1 MHKIED
7 LVSSLLLRHS
17 CVIIPNFGGFVAKSI
32 AAKLD
37 LDRGLFLAPSKQ
49 LLFNKNLLNNDGLL
63 ISEYANLN
71 AIEYSKS
78 QSEIEEFVLDLK
90 SKLNSKQS
98 VHIERV
104 GKLSFDIE
112 GNLVFEQDRYFN
124 LLLSSYGLS
133 QVQFIANKEPEI
145 NEISIN
151 EKKKKEI
158 APIRK
163 INYLKYAAA
172 ACLLP
177 IAFYSLWIPLKT
189 NVLSSKRI
197 SINDL
202 NPFHQKR
209 KINYVKN
216 PLSISEENAIVLDE
230 SIEEQ
235 YNRADL
241 TLDYW
246 YYEYDGQKQFTILN
260 EPKEVEIID
269 TEDKEVIVEDVI
281 VPDIPNQIDIITP
294 FTYNCIAGCFS
305 NYTNATRLVKE
316 LKEKGYDASILPG
329 GKFYQVSLGGG
340 FSREAVYSIQAN
352 ADQDSIPVW
361 ILH

>member
-7 LVSSLLLRHS
+7 LVRSLLLRHS
-17 CVIIPNFGGFVAKSI
+17 CVIIPNFGGFVAKTIS
-32 AAKLD
+32 AKLD

-63 ISEYANLN
+63 ISEYASIN

-104 GKLSFDIE
+104 GKLSYDLE

-133 QVQFIANKEPEI
+133 HVQFIANKEAEI
-145 NEISIN
+145 NEPSFK
-151 EKKKKEI
+151 EKKIKVK

-177 IAFYSLWIPLKT
+177 LAFYSFWIPTHSGVLESGLISFKDFNPFYKKEIGVYSQQKMT
-189 NVLSSKRI
+189 TQQNDVLEKNVFENQITTSKNHRIGLYKFDEGINI
-197 SINDL
+197 SI
-202 NPFHQKR
+202 R
-209 KINYVKN
+209 
-216 PLSISEENAIVLDE
+216 
-230 SIEEQ
+230 IEEKKKEKEILEVNIENFQ
-235 YNRADL
+235 NKISSANDF
-241 TLDYW
+241 
-246 YYEYDGQKQFTILN
+246 EY
-260 EPKEVEIID
+260 II
-269 TEDKEVIVEDVI
+269 
-281 VPDIPNQIDIITP
+281 
-294 FTYNCIAGCFS
+294 GCFS
-305 NYTNATRLVKE
+305 NKENALVLISKLKKE
-316 LKEKGYDASILPG
+316 GFAAQLAGGSPLVRVSIGGADSDLQMQPIIQKANEKGYKG
-329 GKFYQVSLGGG
+329 
-340 FSREAVYSIQAN
+340 
-352 ADQDSIPVW
+352 W
-361 ILH
+361 ILKK

>member
-17 CVIIPNFGGFVAKSI
+17 CVIIPNFGGFVAKTIS
-32 AAKLD
+32 AKLD

-63 ISEYANLN
+63 ISEYASIN

-104 GKLSFDIE
+104 GKLSYDLE

-145 NEISIN
+145 NEPSIID
-151 EKKKKEI
+151 KKIKVK

-177 IAFYSLWIPLKT
+177 LAFYSFWIPTHSGVLESGLISFKDFNPFYKKEIGAYSQQKMATQQNDVLEKNVFENQITTSKNHRIGLYKFDEGINIPIRIEEKKIVKEILDIKIKT
-189 NVLSSKRI
+189 NQNIISST
-197 SINDL
+197 NT
-202 NPFHQKR
+202 F
-209 KINYVKN
+209 
-216 PLSISEENAIVLDE
+216 
-230 SIEEQ
+230 
-235 YNRADL
+235 
-241 TLDYW
+241 
-246 YYEYDGQKQFTILN
+246 EY
-260 EPKEVEIID
+260 II
-269 TEDKEVIVEDVI
+269 
-281 VPDIPNQIDIITP
+281 
-294 FTYNCIAGCFS
+294 GCFS
-305 NYTNATRLVKE
+305 NKENALVLISKLKKE
-316 LKEKGYDASILPG
+316 GFNAKIAGGSPLVRVSIGSAESDLQMQTIIQKANEKGYKG
-329 GKFYQVSLGGG
+329 
-340 FSREAVYSIQAN
+340 
-352 ADQDSIPVW
+352 W
-361 ILH
+361 ILKK

>member
-17 CVIIPNFGGFVAKSI
+17 CVIIPNFGGFVAKTIS
-32 AAKLD
+32 AKLD

-63 ISEYANLN
+63 ISEYASIN

-104 GKLSFDIE
+104 GKLSYDLE

-145 NEISIN
+145 NELSIKD
-151 EKKKKEI
+151 KKIKVK

-177 IAFYSLWIPLKT
+177 LAFYSFWIPT
-189 NVLSSKRI
+189 HSGVLESGLI
-197 SINDL
+197 SFKDF
-202 NPFHQKR
+202 NPFYKKELGAYSQK
-209 KINYVKN
+209 KIAIQENTLEEKN
-216 PLSISEENAIVLDE
+216 IFEVQILTSKNHRIGLYKFDE
-230 SIEEQ
+230 GINIPIRIEEKKIVKEI
-235 YNRADL
+235 
-241 TLDYW
+241 LDFQIENFQNKISSTISF
-246 YYEYDGQKQFTILN
+246 EY
-260 EPKEVEIID
+260 II
-269 TEDKEVIVEDVI
+269 
-281 VPDIPNQIDIITP
+281 
-294 FTYNCIAGCFS
+294 GCFS
-305 NYTNATRLVKE
+305 NKNNALALITKLKKEGFSAKNAGGSPLVRVSIGSAESDLQMQTIIQKAN
-316 LKEKGYDASILPG
+316 EKGYKG
-329 GKFYQVSLGGG
+329 
-340 FSREAVYSIQAN
+340 
-352 ADQDSIPVW
+352 W
-361 ILH
+361 ILKK

>member
-32 AAKLD
+32 SAKLD

-63 ISEYANLN
+63 ISEYSSIN

-104 GKLSFDIE
+104 GKLSYDLE

-124 LLLSSYGLS
+124 LLLSSYGLN

-145 NEISIN
+145 NEPSFK
-151 EKKKKEI
+151 EKKIKVK

-177 IAFYSLWIPLKT
+177 LAFYSFWIPTHSGVLESGLISFKDFNLFYKKEIGTYSQQKIATHEYEVFEKNIFENQITTSKNHRIGLYKFDEGINIPIRIEEKKIVKEIVDVKIENFQNKISKT
-189 NVLSSKRI
+189 NA
-197 SINDL
+197 
-202 NPFHQKR
+202 F
-209 KINYVKN
+209 
-216 PLSISEENAIVLDE
+216 
-230 SIEEQ
+230 
-235 YNRADL
+235 
-241 TLDYW
+241 
-246 YYEYDGQKQFTILN
+246 EY
-260 EPKEVEIID
+260 II
-269 TEDKEVIVEDVI
+269 
-281 VPDIPNQIDIITP
+281 
-294 FTYNCIAGCFS
+294 GCFS
-305 NYTNATRLVKE
+305 NKENALVLISKLKKE
-316 LKEKGYDASILPG
+316 GFAAQLAGGSPLVRVSIGSADSDLQMQTIIQKANEKGYTG
-329 GKFYQVSLGGG
+329 
-340 FSREAVYSIQAN
+340 
-352 ADQDSIPVW
+352 W
-361 ILH
+361 ILKK

>member
-17 CVIIPNFGGFVAKSI
+17 CVIIPNFGGFVAKTIS
-32 AAKLD
+32 AKLD

-63 ISEYANLN
+63 ISEYASLN

-104 GKLSFDIE
+104 GKLSYDLE

-133 QVQFIANKEPEI
+133 YVQFIANKEPEI
-145 NEISIN
+145 NESSIID
-151 EKKKKEI
+151 KKIKVK

-177 IAFYSLWIPLKT
+177 LAFYSFWIPTHSGVLESGLISFKDFNPFYKKEIGAYYQQKMATQQNDVIEKNVFENQITTSKKHRIGLYKFDEGINIPIRVEEKKIVKEILDVKIENFQNKISKT
-189 NVLSSKRI
+189 NA
-197 SINDL
+197 
-202 NPFHQKR
+202 F
-209 KINYVKN
+209 
-216 PLSISEENAIVLDE
+216 
-230 SIEEQ
+230 
-235 YNRADL
+235 
-241 TLDYW
+241 
-246 YYEYDGQKQFTILN
+246 EY
-260 EPKEVEIID
+260 II
-269 TEDKEVIVEDVI
+269 
-281 VPDIPNQIDIITP
+281 
-294 FTYNCIAGCFS
+294 GCFS
-305 NYTNATRLVKE
+305 NKENALVLISKLKKE
-316 LKEKGYDASILPG
+316 GFAAQLAGGSPLVRVSIGSADSDLQMQTIIQKANEKGYTG
-329 GKFYQVSLGGG
+329 
-340 FSREAVYSIQAN
+340 
-352 ADQDSIPVW
+352 W
-361 ILH
+361 ILKK

>member
-17 CVIIPNFGGFVAKSI
+17 CVIIPNFGGFVAKTIS
-32 AAKLD
+32 AKLD

-63 ISEYANLN
+63 ISEYASLN

-104 GKLSFDIE
+104 GKLSYDLE

-145 NEISIN
+145 NEPSIID
-151 EKKKKEI
+151 KKIKVK

-177 IAFYSLWIPLKT
+177 LAFYSFWIPTHSGVLESGLISFKDFNPFYKKEIGAYSKQKMATQQNEVLEKNVFESQIITSKNHRVGLYKFDEGINIPIRIEEKKIVKEILDIKIKT
-189 NVLSSKRI
+189 NQNIISST
-197 SINDL
+197 NT
-202 NPFHQKR
+202 F
-209 KINYVKN
+209 
-216 PLSISEENAIVLDE
+216 
-230 SIEEQ
+230 
-235 YNRADL
+235 
-241 TLDYW
+241 
-246 YYEYDGQKQFTILN
+246 EY
-260 EPKEVEIID
+260 II
-269 TEDKEVIVEDVI
+269 
-281 VPDIPNQIDIITP
+281 
-294 FTYNCIAGCFS
+294 GCFS
-305 NYTNATRLVKE
+305 NKENALVLISKLKKE
-316 LKEKGYDASILPG
+316 GFAAQLAGGSPLVRVSIGSADSDLQMQTIIQKANEKGYTG
-329 GKFYQVSLGGG
+329 
-340 FSREAVYSIQAN
+340 
-352 ADQDSIPVW
+352 W
-361 ILH
+361 ILKK

>member
-7 LVSSLLLRHS
+7 IVSSLLLRHS
-17 CVIIPNFGGFVAKSI
+17 CVIIPNFGGFVAKTIS
-32 AAKLD
+32 AKLD

-63 ISEYANLN
+63 ISEYSSIN

-104 GKLSFDIE
+104 GKLSYDLE

-133 QVQFIANKEPEI
+133 HVQFIANKEPEI
-145 NEISIN
+145 NEPSIIDN
-151 EKKKKEI
+151 KIKVK

-177 IAFYSLWIPLKT
+177 LAFYSFWIPTHSGVLESGLISFKDFNPFYKKEIGAYSKQKFAAQQNDVLEKNVFENQITTSKNHRIGLYKFDKGINIPIRIEEKKIVKEILDIKIKT
-189 NVLSSKRI
+189 NQNIISST
-197 SINDL
+197 NT
-202 NPFHQKR
+202 F
-209 KINYVKN
+209 
-216 PLSISEENAIVLDE
+216 
-230 SIEEQ
+230 
-235 YNRADL
+235 
-241 TLDYW
+241 
-246 YYEYDGQKQFTILN
+246 EY
-260 EPKEVEIID
+260 II
-269 TEDKEVIVEDVI
+269 
-281 VPDIPNQIDIITP
+281 
-294 FTYNCIAGCFS
+294 GCFS
-305 NYTNATRLVKE
+305 NKNNALALISKLKKEGFNAKIAGGSPLVRVSIGSAESDLQIQTIIQKAN
-316 LKEKGYDASILPG
+316 EKGYKG
-329 GKFYQVSLGGG
+329 
-340 FSREAVYSIQAN
+340 
-352 ADQDSIPVW
+352 W
-361 ILH
+361 ILKK

>member
-1 MHKIED
+1 MLKIED

-17 CVIIPNFGGFVAKSI
+17 CVIIPNFGGFVAKMIS
-32 AAKLD
+32 AKLD

-63 ISEYANLN
+63 ISEYASLN

-104 GKLSFDIE
+104 GKLSYDLE

-145 NEISIN
+145 NEPSIK
-151 EKKKKEI
+151 EKKIKEK

-177 IAFYSLWIPLKT
+177 LAFYSFWIPT
-189 NVLSSKRI
+189 HSGVLESGLI
-197 SINDL
+197 SYKDF
-202 NPFHQKR
+202 NPFYKKELGAYSQQKIAIQENTLEEKNIFEVQILTSR
-209 KINYVKN
+209 NHRIGLYKFDEGINIPIRIEAKKIVKEI
-216 PLSISEENAIVLDE
+216 LDVKIENKT
-230 SIEEQ
+230 S
-235 YNRADL
+235 YTNSF
-241 TLDYW
+241 
-246 YYEYDGQKQFTILN
+246 EY
-260 EPKEVEIID
+260 II
-269 TEDKEVIVEDVI
+269 
-281 VPDIPNQIDIITP
+281 
-294 FTYNCIAGCFS
+294 GCFS
-305 NYTNATRLVKE
+305 NKNNALTLISKLKQEGFAAQLAGGSPLVRVSIGGADSDLQMQTIIQKAN
-316 LKEKGYDASILPG
+316 EKGYKG
-329 GKFYQVSLGGG
+329 
-340 FSREAVYSIQAN
+340 
-352 ADQDSIPVW
+352 W
-361 ILH
+361 ILKK

>member
-17 CVIIPNFGGFVAKSI
+17 CVIIPNFGGFVAKTIS
-32 AAKLD
+32 AKLD

-63 ISEYANLN
+63 ISEYASIN

-104 GKLSFDIE
+104 GKLSYDLE

-145 NEISIN
+145 KEPSIID
-151 EKKKKEI
+151 KKIKVK

-177 IAFYSLWIPLKT
+177 LAFYSFWIPTHSGILESG
-189 NVLSSKRI
+189 LI
-197 SINDL
+197 SYKDF
-202 NPFHQKR
+202 NPFYKKEIGDYSQQKMATQQNEVLEKNVFESQIITSKNHR
-209 KINYVKN
+209 VGLYKFDEGINI
-216 PLSISEENAIVLDE
+216 PIR
-230 SIEEQ
+230 IEEKKIVKEI
-235 YNRADL
+235 
-241 TLDYW
+241 LDFKIENFQNKISSTISF
-246 YYEYDGQKQFTILN
+246 EY
-260 EPKEVEIID
+260 II
-269 TEDKEVIVEDVI
+269 
-281 VPDIPNQIDIITP
+281 
-294 FTYNCIAGCFS
+294 GCFS
-305 NYTNATRLVKE
+305 NKNNALALITKLKKEGFSAKNAGGSPLVRVSIGSAESDLQMQTIIQKAN
-316 LKEKGYDASILPG
+316 EKGYKG
-329 GKFYQVSLGGG
+329 
-340 FSREAVYSIQAN
+340 
-352 ADQDSIPVW
+352 W
-361 ILH
+361 ILKK

>member
-17 CVIIPNFGGFVAKSI
+17 CVIIPNFGGFVAKTIS
-32 AAKLD
+32 AKLD

-63 ISEYANLN
+63 ISEYASLN

-104 GKLSFDIE
+104 GKLSYDLE

-145 NEISIN
+145 NEPSIK
-151 EKKKKEI
+151 EKKIKEK

-177 IAFYSLWIPLKT
+177 LAFYSFWIPTHSGVLESGLISFKDFNPFYKKEIGAYSQQKMATQQNDVLEKNVFENQITTSKNHRIGLYKFDEGINIPIRIEEKKIVKEILDIKIKT
-189 NVLSSKRI
+189 NQNIISST
-197 SINDL
+197 NT
-202 NPFHQKR
+202 F
-209 KINYVKN
+209 
-216 PLSISEENAIVLDE
+216 
-230 SIEEQ
+230 
-235 YNRADL
+235 
-241 TLDYW
+241 
-246 YYEYDGQKQFTILN
+246 EY
-260 EPKEVEIID
+260 II
-269 TEDKEVIVEDVI
+269 
-281 VPDIPNQIDIITP
+281 
-294 FTYNCIAGCFS
+294 GCFS
-305 NYTNATRLVKE
+305 NKNNALALISKLKKEGFNAKIAGGSPLVRVSIGGADSDLQMQTIIQKAN
-316 LKEKGYDASILPG
+316 EKGYKG
-329 GKFYQVSLGGG
+329 
-340 FSREAVYSIQAN
+340 
-352 ADQDSIPVW
+352 W
-361 ILH
+361 ILKK

>member
-17 CVIIPNFGGFVAKSI
+17 CVIIPNFGGFVAKTIS
-32 AAKLD
+32 AKLD

-63 ISEYANLN
+63 ISEYASLN

-104 GKLSFDIE
+104 GKLSYDLE

-133 QVQFIANKEPEI
+133 HVQFIANKEPEI
-145 NEISIN
+145 NEPSIKD
-151 EKKKKEI
+151 KKIKVK

-177 IAFYSLWIPLKT
+177 LAFYSFWIPTHSGILESG
-189 NVLSSKRI
+189 LI
-197 SINDL
+197 SYKDF
-202 NPFHQKR
+202 NPFYKKEIGDYSQQKMATQQNDVLEKNVFESQIITSKNHR
-209 KINYVKN
+209 VGLYKFDEGINI
-216 PLSISEENAIVLDE
+216 PIR
-230 SIEEQ
+230 IEEKKIVKEI
-235 YNRADL
+235 
-241 TLDYW
+241 LDFQIENFQNKISSTNSF
-246 YYEYDGQKQFTILN
+246 EY
-260 EPKEVEIID
+260 II
-269 TEDKEVIVEDVI
+269 
-281 VPDIPNQIDIITP
+281 
-294 FTYNCIAGCFS
+294 GCFS
-305 NYTNATRLVKE
+305 NKNNALALISKLKKEGFSAKNAGGSPLVRVSIGSAESDLQMQTIIQKAN
-316 LKEKGYDASILPG
+316 EKGYKG
-329 GKFYQVSLGGG
+329 
-340 FSREAVYSIQAN
+340 
-352 ADQDSIPVW
+352 W
-361 ILH
+361 ILKK

>member
-17 CVIIPNFGGFVAKSI
+17 CVIIPNFGGFVAKTIS
-32 AAKLD
+32 AKLD

-63 ISEYANLN
+63 ISEYASIN

-104 GKLSFDIE
+104 GKLSYDLE

-145 NEISIN
+145 NEPSIIDKKIK
-151 EKKKKEI
+151 EK

-163 INYLKYAAA
+163 ITYLKYAAA

-177 IAFYSLWIPLKT
+177 LAFYTFWIPTHSGVLESGLISFKDFNPFYKKEIGAYSKQKMATQQNKVLEKNVFESQITTSKNHRVGLYKFDEGINIPIRIEEKKIVKEILDIKIKT
-189 NVLSSKRI
+189 NQNIISST
-197 SINDL
+197 NT
-202 NPFHQKR
+202 F
-209 KINYVKN
+209 
-216 PLSISEENAIVLDE
+216 
-230 SIEEQ
+230 
-235 YNRADL
+235 
-241 TLDYW
+241 
-246 YYEYDGQKQFTILN
+246 EY
-260 EPKEVEIID
+260 II
-269 TEDKEVIVEDVI
+269 
-281 VPDIPNQIDIITP
+281 
-294 FTYNCIAGCFS
+294 GCFS
-305 NYTNATRLVKE
+305 NKNNALALISKLKKEGFNAKIAGGSPLVRVSIGGADSDLQMQTIIQKAN
-316 LKEKGYDASILPG
+316 EKGYKG
-329 GKFYQVSLGGG
+329 
-340 FSREAVYSIQAN
+340 
-352 ADQDSIPVW
+352 W
-361 ILH
+361 ILKK

>member
-63 ISEYANLN
+63 ISEYASLN

-78 QSEIEEFVLDLK
+78 QSKIEEFVLDLK

-98 VHIERV
+98 IHLERV
-104 GKLSFDIE
+104 GKLSYDIE

-133 QVQFIANKEPEI
+133 HVQFIANKEPEI
-145 NEISIN
+145 NEPSIIDIKIN
-151 EKKKKEI
+151 VKL
-158 APIRK
+158 PVRK

-177 IAFYSLWIPLKT
+177 LAFYSFWIPT
-189 NVLSSKRI
+189 HSGVLESGLI
-197 SINDL
+197 SYKDF
-202 NPFHQKR
+202 NPFYKKELGAYSQQN
-209 KINYVKN
+209 IVIQEKN
-216 PLSISEENAIVLDE
+216 IQEKNIFE
-230 SIEEQ
+230 
-235 YNRADL
+235 
-241 TLDYW
+241 
-246 YYEYDGQKQFTILN
+246 
-260 EPKEVEIID
+260 
-269 TEDKEVIVEDVI
+269 
-281 VPDIPNQIDIITP
+281 NQILTSKNHRIGIYQFDEGINIPIQLEEKKKEKEILDVNILDVNIENFQNKISSANDFEYII
-294 FTYNCIAGCFS
+294 GCFS
-305 NYTNATRLVKE
+305 NKENALVLISKLKKE
-316 LKEKGYDASILPG
+316 GFAAQLAGGSPLVRVSIGSADSDLHMQTIIQKANEKGYKG
-329 GKFYQVSLGGG
+329 
-340 FSREAVYSIQAN
+340 
-352 ADQDSIPVW
+352 W
-361 ILH
+361 ILKK

>member
-17 CVIIPNFGGFVAKSI
+17 CVIIPNLGGFVAKTIS
-32 AAKLD
+32 AKLD
-37 LDRGLFLAPSKQ
+37 LDRDLFFAPSKQ

-63 ISEYANLN
+63 ISEYASIN

-104 GKLSFDIE
+104 GKLSYDLE

-145 NEISIN
+145 NELSIKD
-151 EKKKKEI
+151 KKIKVK

-177 IAFYSLWIPLKT
+177 LAFYSFWIPTHSGILESG
-189 NVLSSKRI
+189 LI
-197 SINDL
+197 SYKDF
-202 NPFHQKR
+202 NPFYKKEIGDYSQQKMATQQNEVLEKNVFESQIITSKNHR
-209 KINYVKN
+209 VGLYKFDEGINI
-216 PLSISEENAIVLDE
+216 PIR
-230 SIEEQ
+230 IEEKKIVKEI
-235 YNRADL
+235 
-241 TLDYW
+241 LDFQIENFQNKISSTISF
-246 YYEYDGQKQFTILN
+246 EY
-260 EPKEVEIID
+260 II
-269 TEDKEVIVEDVI
+269 
-281 VPDIPNQIDIITP
+281 
-294 FTYNCIAGCFS
+294 GCFS
-305 NYTNATRLVKE
+305 NKNNALALITKLKKEGFSAKNAGGSPLVRVSIGSAESDLQMQTIIQKAN
-316 LKEKGYDASILPG
+316 EKGYKG
-329 GKFYQVSLGGG
+329 
-340 FSREAVYSIQAN
+340 
-352 ADQDSIPVW
+352 W
-361 ILH
+361 ILKK

>member
-17 CVIIPNFGGFVAKSI
+17 CVIIPNFGGFVAKTIS
-32 AAKLD
+32 AKLD

-63 ISEYANLN
+63 ISEYASIN

-78 QSEIEEFVLDLK
+78 QIDIEEFVLDLK

-104 GKLSFDIE
+104 GKLSYDIE

-133 QVQFIANKEPEI
+133 HVQFIANKEPEI
-145 NEISIN
+145 NEPSIID
-151 EKKKKEI
+151 KKIKVK

-177 IAFYSLWIPLKT
+177 LAFYSFWIPT
-189 NVLSSKRI
+189 HSDVLESGLI
-197 SINDL
+197 SYKDF
-202 NPFHQKR
+202 NPFYKKELGAYSQQKITTQQYEVLEKNIFENQITTSKNHR
-209 KINYVKN
+209 IGLFKFDEGINI
-216 PLSISEENAIVLDE
+216 PIR
-230 SIEEQ
+230 IEEKKIVKEI
-235 YNRADL
+235 
-241 TLDYW
+241 LDIKIKTIQNKILSANAF
-246 YYEYDGQKQFTILN
+246 EY
-260 EPKEVEIID
+260 II
-269 TEDKEVIVEDVI
+269 
-281 VPDIPNQIDIITP
+281 
-294 FTYNCIAGCFS
+294 GCFS
-305 NYTNATRLVKE
+305 NKNNAHALISKLKKEGFNAQLAGGSPLVRVSIGSADSDLQMQTIIQKAN
-316 LKEKGYDASILPG
+316 EKGYKG
-329 GKFYQVSLGGG
+329 
-340 FSREAVYSIQAN
+340 
-352 ADQDSIPVW
+352 W
-361 ILH
+361 ILKK

>member
-17 CVIIPNFGGFVAKSI
+17 CVIIPNFGGFVAKTIS
-32 AAKLD
+32 AKLD

-104 GKLSFDIE
+104 GKLSYDLE

-145 NEISIN
+145 NEPSIID
-151 EKKKKEI
+151 KKIKVK

-177 IAFYSLWIPLKT
+177 LAFYSFWIPTHSGLLESGLISYKDFNPFYKKEIGAYSQQNIAT
-189 NVLSSKRI
+189 QKNDVLEKNIFENQISTSKNHLIGIYKFDEGINI
-197 SINDL
+197 SI
-202 NPFHQKR
+202 R
-209 KINYVKN
+209 
-216 PLSISEENAIVLDE
+216 
-230 SIEEQ
+230 IEEKKKEKEI
-235 YNRADL
+235 
-241 TLDYW
+241 LDVNIENFQNKISSANDF
-246 YYEYDGQKQFTILN
+246 EY
-260 EPKEVEIID
+260 II
-269 TEDKEVIVEDVI
+269 
-281 VPDIPNQIDIITP
+281 
-294 FTYNCIAGCFS
+294 GCFS
-305 NYTNATRLVKE
+305 NKENALALISNLKKEGFSAKIAGGSPLVRVSIGSAESDLQMQNIIQKAN
-316 LKEKGYDASILPG
+316 EKGYKG
-329 GKFYQVSLGGG
+329 
-340 FSREAVYSIQAN
+340 
-352 ADQDSIPVW
+352 W
-361 ILH
+361 ILKK

>member
-1 MHKIED
+1 MQKIED
-7 LVSSLLLRHS
+7 IVSSLLLRHS
-17 CVIIPNFGGFVAKSI
+17 CVIIPNFGGFVAKTIS
-32 AAKLD
+32 AKFD

-63 ISEYANLN
+63 ISEYASLN

-104 GKLSFDIE
+104 GKLSYDLE

-145 NEISIN
+145 NEPSIK
-151 EKKKKEI
+151 EKKIKEK

-177 IAFYSLWIPLKT
+177 LAFYSFWIPTHSGVLESGLISFKDFNPFYKKEIGAYSQQKMATQQNDVLEKNVFENQITTSKNHRIGLYKFDEGINIPIRIEEKKIVKEILDIKIKT
-189 NVLSSKRI
+189 NQNIISST
-197 SINDL
+197 NT
-202 NPFHQKR
+202 F
-209 KINYVKN
+209 
-216 PLSISEENAIVLDE
+216 
-230 SIEEQ
+230 
-235 YNRADL
+235 
-241 TLDYW
+241 
-246 YYEYDGQKQFTILN
+246 EY
-260 EPKEVEIID
+260 II
-269 TEDKEVIVEDVI
+269 
-281 VPDIPNQIDIITP
+281 
-294 FTYNCIAGCFS
+294 GCFS
-305 NYTNATRLVKE
+305 NKNNALALISKLKKEGFNAKIAGGSPLVRVSIGGADSDLQMQTIIQKAN
-316 LKEKGYDASILPG
+316 EKGYKG
-329 GKFYQVSLGGG
+329 
-340 FSREAVYSIQAN
+340 
-352 ADQDSIPVW
+352 W
-361 ILH
+361 ILKK

>member
-17 CVIIPNFGGFVAKSI
+17 CVIIPNFGGFVAKTIS
-32 AAKLD
+32 AKLD

-63 ISEYANLN
+63 ISEYASLN

-104 GKLSFDIE
+104 GLLSYDLE
-112 GNLVFEQDRYFN
+112 GNLFFEQDRYFN

-145 NEISIN
+145 NELSIKD
-151 EKKKKEI
+151 KKIKVK

-177 IAFYSLWIPLKT
+177 LAFYSFWIPT
-189 NVLSSKRI
+189 HSGVLESGLI
-197 SINDL
+197 SFKDF
-202 NPFHQKR
+202 NPFYKKEIGAYSKQKFAAQQNDVLEKNVFENQISTLKNNR
-209 KINYVKN
+209 IGLYKFDDGINI
-216 PLSISEENAIVLDE
+216 PIR
-230 SIEEQ
+230 IEEKKIVKEIRDFKIVNFQ
-235 YNRADL
+235 NKISNTNAF
-241 TLDYW
+241 
-246 YYEYDGQKQFTILN
+246 EY
-260 EPKEVEIID
+260 II
-269 TEDKEVIVEDVI
+269 
-281 VPDIPNQIDIITP
+281 
-294 FTYNCIAGCFS
+294 GCFS
-305 NYTNATRLVKE
+305 DKNNAVTLIAKLKKE
-316 LKEKGYDASILPG
+316 GFSAKIAGETPLLRVSIGSADSDIQMQTIIQKANEKGYKGWVLKS
-329 GKFYQVSLGGG
+329 
-340 FSREAVYSIQAN
+340 N
-352 ADQDSIPVW
+352 
-361 ILH
+361 

>member
-1 MHKIED
+1 MLKIED

-17 CVIIPNFGGFVAKSI
+17 CVIIPNFGGFVAKTIS
-32 AAKLD
+32 AKLD

-63 ISEYANLN
+63 ISEYASLN

-98 VHIERV
+98 VNIERV
-104 GKLSFDIE
+104 GKLSYDLE

-145 NEISIN
+145 NEPSIID
-151 EKKKKEI
+151 KKIKVK

-177 IAFYSLWIPLKT
+177 LAFYSFWIPTHSGVLESGLISFKDFNPFYKKEIGAYSKQKMATQQNEVLEKNVFESQIITSKNHRVGLYKFDEGINIPIRIEEKKIVKEILDIKIKT
-189 NVLSSKRI
+189 NQNIISST
-197 SINDL
+197 NT
-202 NPFHQKR
+202 F
-209 KINYVKN
+209 
-216 PLSISEENAIVLDE
+216 
-230 SIEEQ
+230 
-235 YNRADL
+235 
-241 TLDYW
+241 
-246 YYEYDGQKQFTILN
+246 EY
-260 EPKEVEIID
+260 II
-269 TEDKEVIVEDVI
+269 
-281 VPDIPNQIDIITP
+281 
-294 FTYNCIAGCFS
+294 GCFS
-305 NYTNATRLVKE
+305 NKNNALALISKLKKEGFSAKNAGGSPLVRVSIGSAESDLQMQTIIQKAN
-316 LKEKGYDASILPG
+316 EKGYKG
-329 GKFYQVSLGGG
+329 
-340 FSREAVYSIQAN
+340 
-352 ADQDSIPVW
+352 W
-361 ILH
+361 ILKK